1 MSGATVQNSQ
11 TTLSSAVFD
20 LKKEQEPDSMLS
32 VPDVRKEEENV
43 KSEKSESVKS
53 EKQCGMV
60 PKPVVLRR
68 SKIKPVVK
76 VKPRVATTIVKQTTS
91 ASDVAD
97 SESNPAAANTL
108 IPKTTTD
115 EKLSGITALSDSNN
129 EMMPLV
135 ASTVDNTPAA
145 AASTAESV
153 TSAIAPA
160 ALIPIVSPNRPVVI
174 NRVPRPSVNKDVPSV
189 CVIKLSHSQ
198 SDPSAAA
205 AALDQQSAKH
215 GENLDDGSV
224 KVDDVAQATITRSQ
238 VVARRERAHSDSD
251 TGATI
256 TKVLPA
262 RRSRMIKP
270 RPNIVEHAQGRFR

>member
-1 MSGATVQNSQ
+1 
-11 TTLSSAVFD
+11 
-20 LKKEQEPDSMLS
+20 MLS
-32 VPDVRKEEENV
+32 VPDVRKEESV

-53 EKQCGMV
+53 EKQGVMV

-115 EKLSGITALSDSNN
+115 EKLSSITTLSDSNN
-129 EMMPLV
+129 EMPLL
-135 ASTVDNTPAA
+135 ASTVDNTPA

-224 KVDDVAQATITRSQ
+224 KDDDVAQATITRSQ
-238 VVARRERAHSDSD
+238 VVVRREPAQSDSD

>member
-1 MSGATVQNSQ
+1 
-11 TTLSSAVFD
+11 
-20 LKKEQEPDSMLS
+20 MLS
-32 VPDVRKEEENV
+32 VPDVRKEESV

-53 EKQCGMV
+53 EKQGVMV

-115 EKLSGITALSDSNN
+115 EKLSSITTLSDSNN

-135 ASTVDNTPAA
+135 ASTVDNTPA

-224 KVDDVAQATITRSQ
+224 KDDDVAQATITRSQ
-238 VVARRERAHSDSD
+238 VVVRREPAQSDSD